1 MGMGLFAEGGSVKV
15 SITVKPNS
23 KKREVEPAGLNQF
36 VVRVIAFPR
45 ENKANKEVIETLA
58 EYFDVPKS
66 RVSILSGLRSK
77 KKVLEIEEK

>member
-1 MGMGLFAEGGSVKV
+1 VKV

-23 KKREVEPAGLNQF
+23 KKREVEPTGPNELL
-36 VVRVIAFPR
+36 VKVIALPR

-77 KKVLEIEEK
+77 KKVLEVEEK

>member
-1 MGMGLFAEGGSVKV
+1 VKV

-23 KKREVEPAGLNQF
+23 KKRQVDPIGDNQF
-36 VVRVIAFPR
+36 LVRVIAPPQ

-66 RVSILSGLRSK
+66 RVSILSGLRGK
-77 KKVLEIEEK
+77 KKVVEVEEE

>member
-1 MGMGLFAEGGSVKV
+1 VKV

-23 KKREVEPAGLNQF
+23 KRREVEPIGPNQL
-36 VVRVIAFPR
+36 VVKVIASPR

-66 RVSILSGLRSK
+66 RVWIVSGLRSK